1 MVDPEKGVARPL
13 TGAHGAQQCLKP
25 IGLPI
30 PNRFGCAPF
39 FTQDIEIMTDHSES
53 DRRLGMDC
61 PIQRRDFLNGVM
73 VGTGALAA
81 GLAGGLPARAAA
93 LVGTGGL
100 DPYPPRRTGMRGAH
114 PGAFEDAH
122 ALRDGTLSLA
132 GAVDQGEVYDLVI
145 VGGGLSGL
153 SAAHFYHKAMKDAGG
168 KDFGGKVL
176 ILDNHDD
183 FGGHAKRNEFVVN
196 GKTIVCNGG
205 TLNIESPERYN
216 GWAKSVLDD
225 IGIDLDRYR
234 TANAANRHLYADLGL
249 SAAFAFDRETF
260 GKTSGGKDVVVPR
273 PRGHFYGF
281 KEEVIAAAPL
291 GEPAKAALRRL
302 IAKDQPDYLPGLSV
316 AEKKDWL
323 ARHSFREFLMDK
335 VGLDEQAYWFF
346 KDMGCGTFCVGGDAT
361 PALFGWVQGEPGF
374 SGMGLGEV
382 PAGLFADLPGGQH
395 GRQLEGPN
403 AVHFPDGNA
412 TVARA
417 LVEKLIPGATDARTM
432 EDLGLAKFAYD
443 TLDRPDNAT
452 RIRLSSIVVH
462 VEHLGGPAKADEVA
476 VRYMNGGT
484 LKQVR
489 GRAVILASWNMMIPY
504 IMPELPQAQKDAL
517 AYGVKGP
524 LVYTSVALT
533 NWRAFK
539 NIGIARF
546 DCPTMFHNEV
556 GLTEAATLGGLTHA
570 SGPDEPVVAHLVK
583 YCTVPGLPRRDQHRA
598 ARAELLATSYET
610 FERETRA
617 QLQRLLGPGGFDARR
632 DIAAITVNRWPHGY
646 AYTYNSLYD
655 PVEWVYTETATR
667 PCVVGRQPFGLV
679 SIANSDA
686 AASPHTDAA
695 LLEAHRAVQEVI
707 ERKTYPFTP
716 RRAS

>member
-1 MVDPEKGVARPL
+1 
-13 TGAHGAQQCLKP
+13 
-25 IGLPI
+25 
-30 PNRFGCAPF
+30 
-39 FTQDIEIMTDHSES
+39 MTDHSAE
-53 DRRLGMDC
+53 DRRLGMAA
-61 PIQRRDFLNGVM
+61 PIQRRDFLNGVL
-73 VGTGALAA
+73 VGTGAVAA
-81 GLAGGLPARAAA
+81 GLAGGLSAHAAA
-93 LVGTGGL
+93 LTGTGTGTGVGPGKAGL
-100 DPYPPRRTGMRGAH
+100 DPYPPARTGMRGAH
-114 PGAFEDAH
+114 PGAFENAH
-122 ALRDGTLSLA
+122 ALRDGTLPLA

-153 SAAHFYHKAMKDAGG
+153 SAAHFYHKAIGAGQ
-168 KDFGGKVL
+168 KVL
-176 ILDNHDD
+176 VLDNHDD

-216 GWAKSVLDD
+216 PWAKSVLDD
-225 IGIDLDRYR
+225 IGLDLDRYR
-234 TANAANRHLYADLGL
+234 TANTANRHLYADLGL

-260 GKTSGGKDVVVPR
+260 GKATHGKDSVVRLPK
-273 PRGHFYGF
+273 GHFYGF
-281 KEEVIAAAPL
+281 NAEVIDAAPI
-291 GEPAKAALRRL
+291 GDKARAALHRL
-302 IAKDQPDYLPGLSV
+302 TAKDQPDYLPGLSV
-316 AEKKDWL
+316 ADKKDWL
-323 ARHSFREFLMDK
+323 ARHSFREFLIDK
-335 VGLDEQAYWFF
+335 VGLDEEAYWFF
-346 KDMGCGTFCVGGDAT
+346 KDMGCGTFCVGADAT
-361 PALFGWVQGEPGF
+361 PALFGWVQGYPGF
-374 SGMGLGEV
+374 SGMGLGDV
-382 PAGLFADLPGGQH
+382 PEGLFADLPGGQH
-395 GRQLEGPN
+395 GRQKEGPD

-417 LVEKLIPGATDARTM
+417 LVAKLIPAATGARSM
-432 EDLGLAKFAYD
+432 EDFGMARIAYD
-443 TLDRPDNAT
+443 ALDRPESPT

-462 VEHLGGPAKADEVA
+462 VEHLGDPAKADEVA
-476 VRYMNGGT
+476 VRYINGGA

-489 GRAVILASWNMMIPY
+489 AKAVILASWNMMIPY

-539 NIGIARF
+539 NLGVARF

-570 SGPDEPVVAHLVK
+570 SSPDEPVVAHLVK
-583 YCTVPGLPRRDQHRA
+583 YCTKPGLPRRDQHRA
-598 ARAELLATSYET
+598 ARADLLATSFET

-655 PVEWVYTETATR
+655 PVEWVYSETPTR

-695 LLEAHRAVQEVI
+695 MLEAHRAVQEVI

-716 RRAS
+716 RRIG

>member
-1 MVDPEKGVARPL
+1 MTKRGPEFSAE
-13 TGAHGAQQCLKP
+13 
-25 IGLPI
+25 
-30 PNRFGCAPF
+30 
-39 FTQDIEIMTDHSES
+39 DI
-53 DRRLGMDC
+53 RLGMDA
-61 PIQRRDFLNGVM
+61 PIQRRDFLNGVL
-73 VGTGALAA
+73 VGTGALAI
-81 GLAGGLPARAAA
+81 GMAGGVSAHAAA
-93 LVGTGGL
+93 VTAMTAGPAAGL

-114 PGAFEDAH
+114 PGSFEDAH
-122 ALRDGTLSLA
+122 ALRDGVLSLT

-153 SAAHFYHKAMKDAGG
+153 SAAHFYHKNMGPG
-168 KDFGGKVL
+168 QKVL

-216 GWAKSVLDD
+216 PWSKEVLADV
-225 IGIDLDRYR
+225 GIDLNHYK
-234 TANAANRHLYADLGL
+234 TENAANHHLYAGLGL
-249 SAAFAFDRETF
+249 SAAYAFDRETF
-260 GKTSGGKDVVVPR
+260 GKNTGGKDATVRLPN
-273 PRGHFYGF
+273 GHFYGF
-281 KEEVIAAAPL
+281 NAEVIDAAPL
-291 GEPAKAALRRL
+291 TEATKVSLRKL
-302 IAKDQPDYLPGLSV
+302 VAKDQPDYLPGLSV
-316 AEKKDWL
+316 EQKKDWL
-323 ARHSFREFLMDK
+323 ARHSFREFLIDK
-335 VGLDEQAYWFF
+335 AGLTEEAYWFF
-346 KDMGCGTFCVGGDAT
+346 QDMGCGSFCVGADAT
-361 PALFGWVQGEPGF
+361 PALFGWVQGYPGF
-374 SGMGLGEV
+374 SGMNLGDI
-382 PAGLFADLPGGQH
+382 PDGLFADLPGGHH
-395 GRQLEGPN
+395 GRQREGKE
-403 AVHFPDGNA
+403 AIHFPDGNA

-417 LVEKLIPGATDARTM
+417 IVTKLIPGATPAQSMD
-432 EDLGLAKFAYD
+432 DLGLAHVAYD

-462 VEHLGGPAKADEVA
+462 VEHIGGPAKGSEVA
-476 VRYMNGGT
+476 VRYMNHGK

-504 IMPELPQAQKDAL
+504 IMPELPQTQRDAL

-524 LVYTSVALT
+524 LVYSSIALT

-539 NIGIARF
+539 NLGVARF

-583 YCTVPGLPRRDQHRA
+583 YCTKPGLPRRDQHRA
-598 ARAELLATSYET
+598 ARADLLATSYET

-617 QLQRLLGPGGFDARR
+617 QLQRLLGPGGFDAKR
-632 DIAAITVNRWPHGY
+632 DIAAITINRWPHGY
-646 AYTYNSLYD
+646 AYTYNSIYD
-655 PVEWVYTETATR
+655 PVEWVYTETASR

-695 LLEAHRAVQEVI
+695 ILEGHRAVQEVI

-716 RRAS
+716 RRVT